1 LLAIITARDASA
13 IITAN
18 LIVYLI
24 EVSPLLAAQ
33 DGPFV
38 TGPRATCLLMDLF
51 EYRYRKGAAYFGSI
65 RLLTRTVSL

>member
-1 LLAIITARDASA
+1 LPAIINARDASA

-33 DGPFV
+33 DGPYV
-38 TGPRATCLLMDLF
+38 TGARATCLLMDLLV
-51 EYRYRKGAAYFGSI
+51 YRYLKGAAYFGSI
-65 RLLTRTVSL
+65 RLLTRAVSL